1 MTKKAQILTLL
12 FMIPG
17 SRHYRFRADILLI
30 HLTAHL
36 TQLYNAACVF
46 GEILT

>member
-1 MTKKAQILTLL
+1 MIKKAQILTLL
-12 FMIPG
+12 FMLPG

-30 HLTAHL
+30 HLTAQV
-36 TQLYNAACVF
+36 TQLNNAGRVF

>member
-1 MTKKAQILTLL
+1 MMKKAQILTLL

-17 SRHYRFRADILLI
+17 SRHYRFRAEILLI
-30 HLTAHL
+30 HLTTQV
-36 TQLYNAACVF
+36 TQLNNAGRVF